1 MCARSCSTQS
11 ASARVCP
18 HTQAPAAEPAC
29 MYELVHSP
37 AGIVAAH
44 RQGVDVPDEDEDEDD
59 DSDDDEDDGEA
70 EVN

>member
-1 MCARSCSTQS
+1 
-11 ASARVCP
+11 
-18 HTQAPAAEPAC
+18 

-37 AGIVAAH
+37 AVIVAAH
-44 RQGVDVPDEDEDEDD
+44 RQGVDVPDEDEDDDD